1 MHLVFF
7 VVFFSHKSLLSVYV
21 HRSFS
26 AMFTVN
32 INYSDTLL
40 NMCLL
45 VFTSNT
51 RGWVPQARVGQ
62 RSSYE
67 DVLIQITSYITDLF
81 IYLLIL
87 DWSVSATHF
96 TTRAKSGHG
105 KNFQSHPP
113 ANVPQRLLFIGE
125 SHFMWLYWVLKGSWL
140 PPSFALNSIVCVSEW
155 KTENWLYKNHGR
167 DKQVTLCII
176 WK

>member
-1 MHLVFF
+1 MLS
-7 VVFFSHKSLLSVYV
+7 FFSHKSLLSVYV

-51 RGWVPQARVGQ
+51 TSQS
-62 RSSYE
+62 RSVELMWGRAHTNYT
-67 DVLIQITSYITDLF
+67 LHNFDLF
-81 IYLLIL
+81 IYLFIL
-87 DWSVSATHF
+87 DWSVSATRF
-96 TTRAKSGHG
+96 TTQTKLGHR

-125 SHFMWLYWVLKGSWL
+125 SHFMWLYWALKGSLL
-140 PPSFALNSIVCVSEW
+140 PPSFALKSIVCVSEW
-155 KTENWLYKNHGR
+155 EPENWLYKNHGR